1 MRVKTVG
8 YFFQQAAASIKR
20 NGWMSIAS
28 IITMT
33 FCLMV
38 LGTALLLLMN
48 TSNMVASIESNVEI
62 LAYVKAEVRPQSYP
76 ELENRLR
83 SQPQVSQVEFIS
95 KDDALKGMQQRYGS
109 QSDLVSAL
117 GGKNPLPDTYKIQV
131 SKPSDVIQVATDLT
145 AWPEFEKVRYGQG
158 VVERLFAL
166 TRWIKIVSFSVMGFL
181 ALAAIF
187 FISTTIRLTMSS
199 RQVEIGIM
207 KLVGA
212 TNWFIRWP
220 LFLEGIFFGL
230 TGAILAVGTLSGLY
244 LLLLKNV
251 QANLSF
257 LSLVSDPSLLFGIF
271 GGLLVTGV
279 VLGAVGTIVSI
290 YRFTD
295 V

>member
-38 LGTALLLLMN
+38 LGTALLLLLN
-48 TSNMVASIESNVEI
+48 TSNVVANVESNVEI
-62 LAYVKAEVRPQSYP
+62 LAYVKAEVKAQNYP
-76 ELENRLR
+76 ELENRLK
-83 SQPQVSQVEFIS
+83 SHPLVSQVSFIS
-95 KDDALKGMQQRYGS
+95 KDDALKDMQQRFGG
-109 QSDLVSAL
+109 QSDLVAAL
-117 GGKNPLPDTYKIQV
+117 GGKNPLPDTYKVQV
-131 SKPSDVIQVATDLT
+131 SKPSDVIKVAADLT

-158 VVERLFAL
+158 IVERLFAL

-181 ALAAIF
+181 ALAAVF

-199 RQVEIGIM
+199 RQVEMGIM
-207 KLVGA
+207 KMVGA

-251 QANLSF
+251 QASLSF
-257 LSLVSDPSLLFGIF
+257 LSLVNDPRLLISIF
-271 GGLLVTGV
+271 GGLMVTGV
-279 VLGAVGTIVSI
+279 VLGAVGTIFSI

>member
-38 LGTALLLLMN
+38 LGTALLLLLN
-48 TSNMVASIESNVEI
+48 TSNVVANVESNVEI
-62 LAYVKAEVRPQSYP
+62 LAYVKAEVRAQNYP
-76 ELENRLR
+76 ELENRLK
-83 SQPQVSQVEFIS
+83 SHPLVSQVNFIS
-95 KDDALKGMQQRYGS
+95 KDDALKDMQQRFGG
-109 QSDLVSAL
+109 QNDLVAAL
-117 GGKNPLPDTYKIQV
+117 GGKNPLPDTYKVQV
-131 SKPSDVIQVATDLT
+131 SKPSDVIKVAVDLT

-158 VVERLFAL
+158 IVERLFAL

-181 ALAAIF
+181 ALAAVF

-199 RQVEIGIM
+199 RQVEMGIM

-251 QANLSF
+251 QASLSF
-257 LSLVSDPSLLFGIF
+257 LSLVNDPRLLISIF
-271 GGLLVTGV
+271 GGLMVTGV
-279 VLGAVGTIVSI
+279 VLGAVGTIFSI